1 MFFER
6 ECLNMTESKRIGWA
20 LILGVLVVLSIVFG
34 FEPKAFETVSP
45 HAEPWNPADTAW
57 LLGASGLVLLMTP
70 GLALFYGGMVN
81 ARNII
86 STMFQ
91 GLISIGVVSVA
102 WILVGF
108 SVAFGDSQGG
118 LYGNPFQY
126 FLFNGVGAARHSSLG
141 GTLPFALFALFQLKF
156 AIITPALITGA
167 LAERIRFSAYL
178 LFMALWSVLVYAPLA
193 HWTWHPDGIFWKMG
207 LLDFAGGTVVH
218 ISAGMAAVA
227 GALVLGKRSFKKEG
241 HADEPANIP
250 LIILGTGLLWF
261 GWFGFNAGSSL
272 AANDV
277 AVLAFLNT
285 NTASSVAMLTWLALD
300 GLRGKKPSA
309 TNACIAAVVGLVA
322 ITPAAGYVPVA
333 ASMVIGMVG
342 AIVSNIALS
351 YKHLLKLDDALD
363 VFACHGLGGITGMIL
378 TSVFATSKVNS
389 AIVDQGLTSGDS
401 KLFMNH
407 LLGLCIAVAFSFVG
421 SFVLLKITNIF
432 VPLRVTTDEEKQG
445 LDLSQHGEQYHSSQG
460 IVEQVGQ

>member
-1 MFFER
+1 MAEQ
-6 ECLNMTESKRIGWA
+6 KRVGWSLLLVA
-20 LILGVLVVLSIVFG
+20 LAGAALFG
-34 FEPKAFETVSP
+34 LEPKAFETATP
-45 HAEPWNPADTAW
+45 HTEQWNAADTSW

-91 GLISIGVVSVA
+91 SIVSIAVVSLTWV
-102 WILVGF
+102 LVGF
-108 SVAFGDSQGG
+108 SIAFGDSQGG

-126 FLFNGVGAARHSSLG
+126 FLFDGVGGARHATLG

-167 LAERIRFSAYL
+167 FAERIRFTGYL
-178 LFMALWSVLVYAPLA
+178 LFIALWSVFIYAPLA
-193 HWTWHPDGIFWKMG
+193 HWTWHPDGIFFKWG

-227 GALVLGKRSFKKEG
+227 GALVLGKRSSAKDGVAE
-241 HADEPANIP
+241 EPANIP

-285 NTASSVAMLTWLALD
+285 NTASAVAMLTWLAFD
-300 GLRGKKPSA
+300 GVRGKKPSA
-309 TNACIAAVVGLVA
+309 THACIGAVVGLVA
-322 ITPAAGYVPVA
+322 ITPAAGFVSVRA
-333 ASMVIGMVG
+333 AIGIGMIG
-342 AIVSNIALS
+342 ALVSNLALTF
-351 YKHLLKLDDALD
+351 KHHLKIDDALD
-363 VFACHGLGGITGMIL
+363 VFLCHGLGGITGMVL
-378 TSVFATSKVNS
+378 TAVFATKDGVI
-389 AIVDQGLTSGDS
+389 AGDTA
-401 KLFMNH
+401 LLVNH
-407 LLGLCIAVAFSFVG
+407 LKGLAITLPFTFLGSYALYKV
-421 SFVLLKITNIF
+421 TDIF
-432 VPLRVTTDEEKQG
+432 VPLRVAEDDEKAG
-445 LDLSQHGEQYHSSQG
+445 LDVSQHGEQYHSSKYVVRG
-460 IVEQVGQ
+460 FSSEHVDEQTHV